1 MKFLHLS
8 DLHLG
13 KRLCGFSLLE
23 DQEYILGEILR
34 TVREEEPDGVI
45 LAGDIYDRSV
55 PPAEAVMLFD
65 RFLTELAAQTKV
77 FIISGNHDSAERLA
91 FGAELFSREGVY
103 LAPLWDG
110 TLTPIT
116 LHDEYGDV
124 NVYLLP
130 FLKPVHVRQ
139 AFPDSE
145 IETYTDAVGRAL
157 AEAPLSPAARN
168 VLVTHQFVAGSTRAE
183 SEELT
188 VGGTDAVAADV
199 FAGFDYVALG
209 HLHTPQSPAPNAR
222 YSGTPLPYSF
232 SEAKDEKSLT
242 AVTLGAKGDVSLRAI
257 PLSPLHPM
265 REIRGTYDELMARSY
280 WDQGSLTTDYL
291 HVILTDEE
299 DIPDAVGRLRT
310 VYHGLMKLE
319 YDNLRTRAAGI
330 TEAAEGTAEKSPAEL
345 FADFYEAQN
354 GAPLTEERT
363 EFLQALIDDVW
374 EVNP

>member
-13 KRLCGFSLLE
+13 KRLCGFSLME

-34 TVREEEPDGVI
+34 TVRAEAPDGVI

-55 PPAEAVMLFD
+55 PPTEAVMLFD

-145 IETYTDAVGRAL
+145 IETYTDAIARAL
-157 AEAPLSPAARN
+157 AEAPLSPTARN

-183 SEELT
+183 SEEIT
-188 VGGTDAVAADV
+188 VGGTDAVAADI
-199 FAGFDYVALG
+199 FADFDYVALG
-209 HLHTPQSPAPNAR
+209 HLHTPQFSAPNAR

-242 AVTLGAKGDVSLRAI
+242 AVTLGAKGDVSLRTI

-265 REIRGTYDELMARSY
+265 REIRGTYDELMAHSY
-280 WDQGSLTTDYL
+280 WYQTSLTTDYL

-299 DIPDAVGRLRT
+299 DIPNAVGQLRT
-310 VYHGLMKLE
+310 VYRGLMKLE
-319 YDNLRTRAAGI
+319 YDNLRTRATGI
-330 TEAAEGTAEKSPAEL
+330 TEVTEGTAEKSPAEL

-354 GAPLTEERT
+354 GAPLTTERA

-374 EVNP
+374 EVNA